1 MVAVRFGSHT
11 LMTPSA
17 GDADM
22 KTTMFTDPLN
32 RVQDDFVAIV
42 EQLLLCKGQYGFG
55 FGVQYHKLK
64 PSSKKIGAA
73 MI

>member
-1 MVAVRFGSHT
+1 
-11 LMTPSA
+11 
-17 GDADM
+17 M

-64 PSSKKIGAA
+64 PNSKKIGAA

>member
-11 LMTPSA
+11 LMAPSA

-32 RVQDDFVAIV
+32 RVQDDFVAII
-42 EQLLLCKGQYGFG
+42 E
-55 FGVQYHKLK
+55 
-64 PSSKKIGAA
+64 
-73 MI
+73 

>member
-32 RVQDDFVAIV
+32 RVQDDFVAII

-55 FGVQYHKLK
+55 FSANTTSLNQVQ
-64 PSSKKIGAA
+64 KKSALR
-73 MI
+73 